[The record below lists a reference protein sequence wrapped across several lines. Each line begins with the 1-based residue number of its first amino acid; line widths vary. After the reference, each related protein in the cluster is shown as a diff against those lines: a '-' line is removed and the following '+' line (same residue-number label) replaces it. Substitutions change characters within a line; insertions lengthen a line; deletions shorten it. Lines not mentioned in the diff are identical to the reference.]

1 VKYATNLPDLLRL
14 EVQMIIRI
22 RIRRGY
28 VEYAEY
34 ATDLPNLLR
43 LLSFVQVQI
52 DNLIRRPVSVWAM
65 LLLHRS
71 LRLRLLIMC
80 QGRKGLG

>member
-1 VKYATNLPDLLRL
+1 MKYATNLPDLLRL

-22 RIRRGY
+22 RGGH

-43 LLSFVQVQI
+43 LLSFLQVQI
-52 DNLIRRPVSVWAM
+52 DSLIRRPVSVWAM